1 MSWHYYIFP
10 ITFFI
15 AGMFHLLKPKAFM
28 RIMPL
33 YIPYHKEIVYISG
46 IFEILVA
53 IGLLLPQYQKLSIII
68 AMVMLFLFFPVH
80 VHMLINKK
88 ASLNLPRSLLIF
100 RLVLQFVLIYWLSI
114 YIR

>member
-53 IGLLLPQYQKLSIII
+53 IGLLIPQYQNLSLIT

-80 VHMLINKK
+80 IHMLINKK
-88 ASLNLPRSLLIF
+88 ASLNLPKSLLIF

-114 YIR
+114 YIQ

>member
-1 MSWHYYIFP
+1 MSWHYYVFP